1 MKNHLS
7 ILCFALVFFQL
18 GCQPQSETPAPASAV
33 PKEAPKP
40 TASSTPT
47 GQKDVPKPVDT
58 ATKAQPGDIAARIYQ
73 LRDLAKITISAP
85 SRPINL
91 WIMNNESKEAEGMM
105 FLTEKEV
112 KDDEGMIFVFPDSAP
127 RSFWMQNTLLPL
139 DIAYIDPKGKVL
151 NIAEGK
157 PKDVSALPS
166 AGDAQYVIELKKG
179 QAEKSGI
186 KPGTILQIPQ
196 SLKSEG

>member
-91 WIMNNESKEAEGMM
+91 WIMNNESKEAEGM
-105 FLTEKEV
+105 
-112 KDDEGMIFVFPDSAP
+112 IFVFPDSAP